1 MFIIEGDFLRGK
13 GGCFGQNEVG
23 INKAAKQPDE
33 GLLELV
39 IALGGDVVVLQI
51 LFTMESDLLGF
62 DLSVLHVDFVA
73 YQDDGDGLADSGQV
87 LIPFRHIRVSDTR
100 AHVEHDNAA
109 VAANIVAVAQTSELL
124 LASGIPNV
132 ENDLSVVR
140 EERHWVNFDSD
151 SGDVLLFVFTGQVAL
166 DEGSLADSAVT
177 DKNELEFRNLLL
189 DHLQKVS
196 RI

>member
-1 MFIIEGDFLRGK
+1 
-13 GGCFGQNEVG
+13 
-23 INKAAKQPDE
+23 
-33 GLLELV
+33 
-39 IALGGDVVVLQI
+39 
-51 LFTMESDLLGF
+51 MESDLLGF
-62 DLSVLHVDFVA
+62 DLSVLDVDFVA

-87 LIPFRHIRVSDTR
+87 FIPFRHIRVSDAR

-124 LASGIPNV
+124 LASGIPNI
-132 ENDLSVVR
+132 EDDLAVVR

-177 DKNELEFRNLLL
+177 DENELEFRNLLL
-189 DHLQKVS
+189 DHLHKVS